1 MKKFYLLI
9 LVSCIATALYAQAF
23 YNITFNSGM
32 FPAGWVPNDSRIFLS
47 NTSASSGYTSSS
59 TSPEA
64 SGGYNVLCQHCA
76 PNGSTITLMVSGV
89 ISTVGRTN
97 IRVGFGRRATAA
109 WDRPVALDWSSDGA
123 NWNAVNSDVSSGAT
137 TIWDVVY
144 FDLPGGAENVSN
156 LRFRFTY
163 TTTTNNNC
171 TTPPNFRIDDF
182 TVGSNFT
189 LPVELRDFQARA
201 IQRQA
206 LLQWSTASETNN
218 HYFAVERSADGVGYE
233 EIGRL
238 SGAGTSRTIRNYDF
252 WDNAPLT
259 GANYYRLRQVDY
271 DGQPAFSAVR
281 RVEFHLN
288 TPFRVFPSP
297 AFVQIQLAWT
307 ASPPATD
314 MDWGI
319 YDTAGRC
326 QRQGKCP
333 AGSPGL
339 EIPVH
344 QLPPGIYLLRLT
356 GDRQVWFH
364 TFVKQ

>member
-1 MKKFYLLI
+1 M
-9 LVSCIATALYAQAF
+9 
-23 YNITFNSGM
+23 
-32 FPAGWVPNDSRIFLS
+32 
-47 NTSASSGYTSSS
+47 
-59 TSPEA
+59 
-64 SGGYNVLCQHCA
+64 
-76 PNGSTITLMVSGV
+76 
-89 ISTVGRTN
+89 
-97 IRVGFGRRATAA
+97 
-109 WDRPVALDWSSDGA
+109 
-123 NWNAVNSDVSSGAT
+123 
-137 TIWDVVY
+137 
-144 FDLPGGAENVSN
+144 
-156 LRFRFTY
+156 
-163 TTTTNNNC
+163 
-171 TTPPNFRIDDF
+171 
-182 TVGSNFT
+182 
-189 LPVELRDFQARA
+189 
-201 IQRQA
+201 
-206 LLQWSTASETNN
+206 
-218 HYFAVERSADGVGYE
+218 ERSADGVGYE